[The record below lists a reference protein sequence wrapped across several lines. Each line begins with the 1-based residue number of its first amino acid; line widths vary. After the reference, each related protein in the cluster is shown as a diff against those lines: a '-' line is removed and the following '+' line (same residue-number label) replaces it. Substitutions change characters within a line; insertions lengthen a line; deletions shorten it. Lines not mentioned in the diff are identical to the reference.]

1 MAQGLRGSSA
11 TSISK
16 GEAMNPRMKVL
27 AALVLLTALAGC
39 AQLGMAPASGVS
51 TSEPSSYEPPADG

>member
-1 MAQGLRGSSA
+1 
-11 TSISK
+11 
-16 GEAMNPRMKVL
+16 MNTRMKVL